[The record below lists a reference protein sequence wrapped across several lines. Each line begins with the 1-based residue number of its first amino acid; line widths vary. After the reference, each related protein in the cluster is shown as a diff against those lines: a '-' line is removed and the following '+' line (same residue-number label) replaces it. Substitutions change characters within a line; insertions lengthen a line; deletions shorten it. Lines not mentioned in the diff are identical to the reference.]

1 MAQIVRDWTQYLIP
15 QENYVD
21 EVDEFGNSFKTTD
34 LVTTMLP
41 QDLNQSDLVANR
53 KSLTDFAVA
62 NGGYHDNGYLTHDWK
77 RSGRYWLL
85 PQKLAFSM
93 FGSDAID
100 GTEMNIKSW
109 HALKDDDLE
118 LPIRIK
124 IRLQINYNCR

>member
-34 LVTTMLP
+34 FVTIISENEL
-41 QDLNQSDLVANR
+41 DGKADNNR
-53 KSLTDFAVA
+53 LSLTDFAVA
-62 NGGYHDNGYLTHDWK
+62 NGGYHNNEYLTHDWK
-77 RSGRYWLL
+77 RSGRYWLF

-100 GTEMNIKSW
+100 GTQMIIKSW
-109 HALKDDDLE
+109 HALKDDDLG